1 MIRLSSRIYVLLK
14 NRERKGELKEEF
26 LTSIAREIVDS
37 LPPDAA
43 SHEAVRRREWTEEWY
58 ASRLERLRIL
68 AQEKGFWPEMAA
80 IIANEAQPEDKPP
93 SHSAMLVF
101 MRHRAETAEK
111 ELAELKAKMDAASPA

>member
-1 MIRLSSRIYVLLK
+1 MRSSTKIYMLLK
-14 NRERKGELKEEF
+14 AREKKGELKEEH
-26 LTSIAREIVDS
+26 LTSIAREIIDS

-43 SHEAVRRREWTEEWY
+43 AQEAIRRREWTEEWY
-58 ASRLERLRIL
+58 ASRIERLRIL

-80 IIANEAQPEDKPP
+80 IIANGAQPEDKPP

-111 ELAELKAKMDAASPA
+111 ELAELKAKINASSAT